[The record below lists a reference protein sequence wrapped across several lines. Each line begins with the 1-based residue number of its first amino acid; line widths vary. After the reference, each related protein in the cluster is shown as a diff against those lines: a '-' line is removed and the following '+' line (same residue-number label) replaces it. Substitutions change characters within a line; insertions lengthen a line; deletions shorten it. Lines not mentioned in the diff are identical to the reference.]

1 MYFENNNFLK
11 FYIYIYV
18 CCFHIQVKRV
28 NPARSFNFLVPVKK
42 VVIKSRGNITY
53 DGVIGPFTEG
63 ERLIL
68 VCEAVGGKIK
78 FINF

>member
-1 MYFENNNFLK
+1 MYNILQIYC
-11 FYIYIYV
+11 FYI
-18 CCFHIQVKRV
+18 QVDFATI
-28 NPARSFNFLVPVKK
+28 PYSFNFLVPVKK

-68 VCEAVGGKIK
+68 VCEAVGGKAYYILTAN
-78 FINF
+78 I